1 MKTPKPTEATWQ
13 NAELYRVDLYN
24 VKWPRSG
31 TRLVWAVVGRK
42 WVRVCIPIELI
53 KFRMSRNEG
62 DAIPHELF
70 EQENNT

>member
-13 NAELYRVDLYN
+13 NAELYRVDMYN

-31 TRLVWAVVGRK
+31 TRLVCAVVGRK

-53 KFRMSRNEG
+53 KFRMSRNEW